1 MAKFIVI
8 FEKIYPKIILKEII
22 GWRKNVLKFW
32 QKRIDK
38 SAELSAL
45 FYRRLVQQVR
55 NEWFYRDLAIAD
67 SPFGRFEVMTIHLFL
82 ILKRLKQEN
91 TSLAGK
97 IAQEITNL
105 FVIDLDESLRDLRLS
120 ETKIAKQFNKFIQ
133 GFYGRLIAYDV
144 AFDESDQALK
154 DVVHRNLYAQLAE
167 KEIHI
172 QKIVSYIH
180 QQLDFLQQQDSTL
193 LKFGD
198 I

>member
-1 MAKFIVI
+1 M
-8 FEKIYPKIILKEII
+8 
-22 GWRKNVLKFW
+22 LKFW

-38 SAELSAL
+38 SAELAAV
-45 FYRRLVQQVR
+45 FYDRLVHQVR

-82 ILKRLKQEN
+82 ILKRLKQEK
-91 TSLAGK
+91 TS
-97 IAQEITNL
+97 IAAKVSQEITNL

-133 GFYGRLIAYDV
+133 GFYGRLIAYDT
-144 AFDESDQALK
+144 AFDESDGALK
-154 DVVHRNLYAQLAE
+154 DVIHRNLYAQVAE

-172 QKIVSYIH
+172 QKVVSYIH